1 MKNKTG
7 SSIFM
12 AFIASWSLALTTPTA
27 QTSVRFDCFYPQD
40 AFLVPIAQMTQLQT
54 LLDLHK
60 VIRLEPGDYKKG
72 NSLSALVVKSN
83 YRIYGIATS
92 IPNITIE
99 PGTENA
105 VISSVHASINFPTST
120 TAITRH
126 NLFRR
131 ITYGHIAVTNAMVE
145 DNLFTDISWNGM
157 DVDTRQSGYFRNNRI
172 LRFVSQIDVSPA
184 NPVIRFRGDLARKSG
199 GNVFAAGVFLGSP
212 SNYFDNQYSLNLL
225 CPTNESYSTA
235 DDPFMQSGAM
245 GKFTIWQAAGLNS
258 SGRSFISNADE
269 SVIYGFDQNTQKQ
282 PLAILGPN
290 QAASMYMGSVLPL
303 AGITDQATAPF
314 RVYGMDG
321 GNDNIKTVSIDGKNN
336 PTSITTAQA
345 EKVRSML
352 MKPQGPAW
360 EAPVFNAIA
369 NPGGVDWSLN
379 RDKKTSSSTEIQA
392 RINAE
397 GLVILPKGIYYLDKP
412 LILGRRSKG
421 LLGAGQDQ
429 TVLIAMR
436 PDMNLIEMDSIPLND
451 PEATGLTLTD
461 LTLQGGKNGI
471 FQKWRGGK
479 NLQFYDCLV
488 SNVTFRDMSESGLQ
502 FTEIYAWDNN
512 IFDDL
517 TFYKCAS
524 GFKQHTIIVPGQ
536 NDASPTL
543 NYMDKV
549 TFQHCRFVECGKALD
564 MLSGRA
570 CGGNWFMN
578 CRFEGNSE
586 YVWRANHYPINFLNC
601 DFIGNAGSPVVHNDA
616 PLTVTGCRFE
626 NGVLSS
632 ASFVNSSSAIVIAES
647 NFKGAGSTTITP
659 ITPPASLAPFLTNP
673 DNFRHYRERRFFI
686 YNSVSS
692 VAIGGLRNGMLFNN
706 SLEKDT
712 VLAKE
717 WVNVIDSVSTVLMA
731 DKAHPAAQLLVG
743 AIFPGGLSS
752 GGGTSIFSVHRN
764 ARLGAAKK
772 TVQIGQQIDGK
783 TRTSRQMPRNSKT
796 QGRNSLE
803 TVNLVGKRIV
813 EP

>member
-1 MKNKTG
+1 MNNKTE
-7 SSIFM
+7 SFIFRV
-12 AFIASWSLALTTPTA
+12 FIAPWLFAVTTPSA
-27 QTSVRFDCFYPQD
+27 QTQVRFDCFYPQD
-40 AFLVPIAQMTQLQT
+40 AFLVPIAQKTQLQT

-60 VIRLEPGDYKKG
+60 VIRLEPGDYQKG
-72 NSLSALVVKSN
+72 NSLSSLVLKSN
-83 YRIYGIATS
+83 YRIYGIATTL
-92 IPNITIE
+92 PNLTVE

-105 VISSVHASINFPTST
+105 VISSVHASINFPPSA

-131 ITYGHIAVTNAMVE
+131 ITYGHITVTNAMVE
-145 DNLFTDISWNGM
+145 ENIFTDISWNGI

-172 LRFVSQIDVSPA
+172 LRFVSQIDASPA
-184 NPVIRFRGDLARKSG
+184 NPVIRFRGDVARKSG
-199 GNVFAAGVFLGSP
+199 GNVLAAGVFLGTP

-225 CPTNESYSTA
+225 CPTNESYARA
-235 DDPFMQSGAM
+235 DDPFMETGAM

-269 SVIYGFDQNTQKQ
+269 SVIFGFDQNTQKQ

-303 AGITDQATAPF
+303 AGITDQATTPF

-321 GNDNIKTVSIDGKNN
+321 GNDSVKTVNIDGKMN
-336 PTSITTAQA
+336 PSSISTVQA

-352 MKPQGPAW
+352 MKSQGPAW
-360 EAPVFNAIA
+360 EAPTFDAIA

-379 RDKKTSSSTEIQA
+379 RDKKTSASAVLQA

-397 GLVILPKGIYYLDKP
+397 GLVILSKGIYYLDKP

-421 LLGAGQDQ
+421 LLGAGQSQ

-451 PEATGLTLTD
+451 PEGTGLTLTD

-517 TFYKCAS
+517 TFYKCVS
-524 GFKQHTIIVPGQ
+524 GFKQHTVILPGQ

-586 YVWRANHYPINFLNC
+586 FVWRANHYPINFMNC

-616 PLTVTGCRFE
+616 PLTITGCRFE
-626 NGVLSS
+626 NGALSS
-632 ASFVNSSSAIVIAES
+632 TSFVNSSSSLVIAET
-647 NFKGAGSTTITP
+647 NFKGTGSTTITP
-659 ITPPASLAPFLTNP
+659 ITPSAFLAPALTNP
-673 DNFRHYRERRFFI
+673 DNYRHYRERRFFI

-692 VAIGGLRNGMLFNN
+692 VAIGGIRNAMFFNN
-706 SLEKDT
+706 TFEKDT
-712 VLAKE
+712 ALSKE
-717 WVNVIDSVSTVLMA
+717 WVNRIDSSTTVLMGE
-731 DKAHPAAQLLVG
+731 KAHPAPQLLAG

-752 GGGTSIFSVHRN
+752 GGGSSIFSAHSNTRQN
-764 ARLGAAKK
+764 MSRKML
-772 TVQIGQQIDGK
+772 QIGQQIDGK
-783 TRTSRQMPRNSKT
+783 TRTSGQLPSSSKT
-796 QGRNSLE
+796 QGLNPVE
-803 TVNLVGKRIV
+803 TVNLVGKRIL